1 MTKRR
6 KINKKSKA
14 TSKKTNF
21 KYGLIILIIIVV
33 AAGGILAL
41 TLHNDDNGN
50 NNSNN
55 SNNNGTI
62 TPSEAK
68 EHLLGTWRWEGYGG
82 YGGEYHQVGTWIF
95 YENDSMVSIFQGVL
109 PSGELGSKNIVWWHY
124 SINET
129 HLCFD
134 NASDFPPSDPGCYIY
149 EFLDDYLHLR
159 VTDSNG
165 NSADWYKVE

>member
-14 TSKKTNF
+14 ASKETNF
-21 KYGLIILIIIVV
+21 KYGLIILIIIIV

-41 TLHNDDNGN
+41 TLHNTGDGN

-55 SNNNGTI
+55 NSTI
-62 TPSEAK
+62 TPNEAK
-68 EHLLGTWRWEGYGG
+68 KHLLGTWRWEGYGG
-82 YGGEYHQVGTWIF
+82 YGGKYHQIGTWTF

-109 PSGELGSKNIVWWHY
+109 PNGELGSKNIVWWHY

-129 HLCFD
+129 LICFD
-134 NASDFPPSDPGCYIY
+134 NASDFPPSEPGCYTY
-149 EFLDDYLHLR
+149 EFLEDYLHLR
-159 VTDSNG
+159 VTDSKG